1 MLSQLLTVVQYVQ
14 PEMASQLNRI
24 KQKPLNSILKDLVG
38 GDGSGAGG
46 SAVVSLGPSE
56 AYSELVERVCD
67 DLLEAADK
75 QID

>member
-1 MLSQLLTVVQYVQ
+1 MLSQLLTMVQYVQ

-38 GDGSGAGG
+38 GDGTSV
-46 SAVVSLGPSE
+46 AVSSGPSE